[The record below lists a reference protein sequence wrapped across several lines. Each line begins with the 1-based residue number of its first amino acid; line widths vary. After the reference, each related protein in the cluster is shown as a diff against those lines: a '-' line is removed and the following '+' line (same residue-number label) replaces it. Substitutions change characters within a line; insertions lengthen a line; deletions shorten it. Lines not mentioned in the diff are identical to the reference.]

1 MQRKKQKRIL
11 KILLPVSLLIQ
22 LAMQTSY
29 AENGSRLP
37 SVLKPKYGIELT
49 RSYTGREVLELIDIV
64 VEESEKNIIEAFNA
78 GYKKGILEFKPDVE
92 YWKVKALGFE
102 KELKRQRRDRWL
114 YGLGGFAL
122 GFAGG
127 AGIGFGVRIRY

>member
-11 KILLPVSLLIQ
+11 KTLLPVSLLIL

-29 AENGSRLP
+29 AESGSRLQ
-37 SVLKPKYGIELT
+37 SALEPKYGIELT
-49 RSYTGREVLELIDIV
+49 RSYTGQEVLELIDLV
-64 VEESEKNIIEAFNA
+64 VEEAEKSITEAYNA
-78 GYKKGILEFKPDVE
+78 GYKQGVLAYKPDVE
-92 YWKVKALGFE
+92 YWKVKASGFE

-127 AGIGFGVRIRY
+127 AGIGFGVQIRY